1 MRGSAA
7 VALAM
12 GALLATAPVVDAYTY
27 KVYNGSYASQQP
39 DIYTCVAATTTVR
52 FNQRGEVAP

>member
-1 MRGSAA
+1 
-7 VALAM
+7 
-12 GALLATAPVVDAYTY
+12 VVDAYTY

>member
-1 MRGSAA
+1 MRGSCGCCTGD
-7 VALAM
+7 